1 MLQSSIFLKTH
12 SGERNQHMIKYFYS
26 TCPKPD
32 TSSEIGTYI
41 QQIPFLMD
49 HKNNLQLVKNIYFP
63 AETIGDTGTT
73 DSKDLFV
80 NKIISDW
87 LNQYSQNEI
96 KQWLQKLEAIK
107 RFGSFTTLPSELIQ
121 PVSYFQNRE
130 TSSDETSID
139 TDEIETYVRN
149 PIKQNHSADSSAGKK
164 HQNSI
169 QISAKKINTASS
181 ESRRSL
187 SFSLIESNDENI
199 KLIDISSISTSS
211 SKPIKSPFDRIEE
224 NGGLNLHTG
233 SNGEQTVYEY
243 LLYKY
248 RHQLDSVSIKWKNQN
263 GEAHLSYDILLIEN
277 GKKHY
282 IEIKST
288 RTHDQH
294 SFQLSINQIKAILQY
309 RENYSIYRIYLE
321 EKKLVILDNI

>member
-1 MLQSSIFLKTH
+1 
-12 SGERNQHMIKYFYS
+12 
-26 TCPKPD
+26 
-32 TSSEIGTYI
+32 
-41 QQIPFLMD
+41 
-49 HKNNLQLVKNIYFP
+49 
-63 AETIGDTGTT
+63 
-73 DSKDLFV
+73 
-80 NKIISDW
+80 
-87 LNQYSQNEI
+87 
-96 KQWLQKLEAIK
+96 
-107 RFGSFTTLPSELIQ
+107 
-121 PVSYFQNRE
+121 
-130 TSSDETSID
+130 
-139 TDEIETYVRN
+139 
-149 PIKQNHSADSSAGKK
+149 
-164 HQNSI
+164 SI
-169 QISAKKINTASS
+169 QVSAKKINTASS

-233 SNGEQTVYEY
+233 SNGEQTVHEY

-248 RHQLDSVSIKWKNQN
+248 RHQLDSVSIKWENQN

-321 EKKLVILDNI
+321 EKKLVILDNIRWCIKHKQQLACFFNN

>member
-1 MLQSSIFLKTH
+1 MFNFKTKL
-12 SGERNQHMIKYFYS
+12 SLNDYFILFEKILHDES
-26 TCPKPD
+26 
-32 TSSEIGTYI
+32 
-41 QQIPFLMD
+41 
-49 HKNNLQLVKNIYFP
+49 NLQDNLDRIQRIYSLILNDICSWSVDDQRIVKTQANSLYLVCEN
-63 AETIGDTGTT
+63 
-73 DSKDLFV
+73 
-80 NKIISDW
+80 
-87 LNQYSQNEI
+87 NQ
-96 KQWLQKLEAIK
+96 WKLGKAIK

-277 GKKHY
+277 GIKHY
-282 IEIKST
+282 IEVKST
-288 RTHDQH
+288 RTNDQH
-294 SFQLSINQIKAILQY
+294 SGQLSINKIKAILQ
-309 RENYSIYRIYLE
+309 
-321 EKKLVILDNI
+321 